1 MSIRLGDKTYS
12 VHVVVWLLHNKS
24 FAQNMVIDHIDGN
37 KLNNNI
43 SNLREV
49 TVSFNCKNRLGRT
62 NSGYKNVSLCEKN
75 NGYNLRWNDGP
86 ERKNGYFSVAKYGS
100 KENALEAALEKRKEL
115 IDQQL
120 IVIREGD
127 K

>member
-1 MSIRLGDKTYS
+1 
-12 VHVVVWLLHNKS
+12 
-24 FAQNMVIDHIDGN
+24 MVIDHIDGN

-62 NSGYKNVSLCEKN
+62 NSGYKNVCWCEN
-75 NGYNLRWNDGP
+75 SNGYNLRWNDGP
-86 ERKNGYFSVAKYGS
+86 ERKNGYFSVAKYWL

-127 K
+127 